1 MELLTDPDRTVIA
14 RTMHHPA
21 MVELSG
27 MREVMAC
34 DDLYEAGATFDDV
47 YMAIADRV
55 LAAAAS
61 GPVTYAVPGS
71 ALVGERAAALIRD
84 RAEASEIAVT
94 LHAGESFL
102 ELALAAAGI
111 DPIRDGIQVVDGR
124 SLPDPLPHHLP
135 TLVTQVDTP
144 LVAAEVSV
152 VLGKVLPDAFEVLLL
167 DRLGDSDQVVE
178 AMSVAAL
185 ATANV
190 GPRTSVFVPAA
201 AVGWHGLVQTNR
213 RLRAE
218 CPWDREQTHHSLLSH
233 LIEEAYET
241 VDAMAHLPADAPA
254 GAPDLGAYAEVEEE
268 LGDLLLQVVFHATLA
283 RESGAFDVEEIAEG
297 IRRKL
302 VRRHPHVFGDV
313 AVDGPAEV
321 LANWESL
328 KTAEKARQSLMDD
341 IPPMLPGI
349 ARADK
354 IQKRAATA
362 GFDWPG
368 PDPVYAK
375 VDEELAELRGAQGPE
390 QRIDELGDLLF
401 AVVNLARHLGVDP
414 ELALARANDK
424 FAGRF
429 RSLEE
434 AVAAVGGDLRRMT
447 LAELDTVWDRVKQVQ

>member
-1 MELLTDPDRTVIA
+1 
-14 RTMHHPA
+14 

-218 CPWDREQTHHSLLSH
+218 CPWDREQTHHSLVSH